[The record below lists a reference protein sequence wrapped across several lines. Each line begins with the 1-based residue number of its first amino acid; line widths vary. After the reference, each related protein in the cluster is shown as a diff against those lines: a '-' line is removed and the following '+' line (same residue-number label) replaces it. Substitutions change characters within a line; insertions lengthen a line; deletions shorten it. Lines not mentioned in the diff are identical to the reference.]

1 MNSTSEVALG
11 HSKLVANDQG
21 DYHRQLGHPI
31 VAVDD
36 LEYCHRQLGHPI
48 AVVGDLECLLRLLVS
63 ATLVEAD
70 RVSLQCLNGQRC
82 WR

>member
-1 MNSTSEVALG
+1 M
-11 HSKLVANDQG
+11 
-21 DYHRQLGHPI
+21 
-31 VAVDD
+31 AVDD
-36 LEYCHRQLGHPI
+36 LGCGHRQLGHPI